1 MAALPAGDAFWLG
14 IFDSR
19 FFGKFVIIFSL
30 AVQKLTIQNSLFTIN
45 LA

>member
-1 MAALPAGDAFWLG
+1 MLALLAGDAFWLG

-30 AVQKLTIQNSLFTIN
+30 AVQKLTISNEPLIIDY
-45 LA
+45 